1 MSADDQIFAAR
12 RRAQGYALVVAFVF
26 LIIGVLGFV
35 PGLTSNYSTIL
46 RVGTDSHA
54 YLLGFF
60 QVSLVHNAV
69 HLAFGVAGVFAARRL
84 LWSRVYL
91 AGGGSLYLGLAV
103 YGMLIDHHSAA
114 NILPVNNADN
124 WLHVTLG
131 VVMLL
136 LAVDPRGG
144 QRPLLPG
151 KRPPRSRWHRV
162 RRPREP

>member
-84 LWSRVYL
+84 LWSRAYL